1 MAITDN
7 GTAQDINTLL
17 MWLLPTLRRQ
27 YRWSYEDVP
36 RAAAMAA
43 AERLATKAHKQ
54 LTAGVHG
61 SAVHDAIQTDDWR
74 FEAIDNGGLG

>member
-7 GTAQDINTLL
+7 VTAMDINTLL

-27 YRWSYEDVP
+27 YRFNYEDVP

-43 AERLATKAHKQ
+43 AERLAAKAHKQ
-54 LTAGVHG
+54 MGAGVHG
-61 SAVHDAIQTDDWR
+61 SAVREAVQIDEWR
-74 FEAIDNGGLG
+74 FGEIDNGGRG